1 MLHARVQKTSALTV
15 TIRNVPP
22 CKRAYWRVT
31 LAKKNIDC
39 KSCPTVRRPVKWV
52 AKRKA
57 KGFGQVRTK
66 YLCDKCV
73 KKLPGDWMVAR
84 YE

>member
-1 MLHARVQKTSALTV
+1 MLV
-15 TIRNVPP
+15 
-22 CKRAYWRVT
+22 YWRGT
-31 LAKKNIDC
+31 LAKERDC
-39 KSCPTVRRPVKWV
+39 KSCPTVRRPVRWV

-57 KGFGQVRTK
+57 KGSGQTRTK

-73 KKLPGDWMVAR
+73 KKLPQDWMVAR